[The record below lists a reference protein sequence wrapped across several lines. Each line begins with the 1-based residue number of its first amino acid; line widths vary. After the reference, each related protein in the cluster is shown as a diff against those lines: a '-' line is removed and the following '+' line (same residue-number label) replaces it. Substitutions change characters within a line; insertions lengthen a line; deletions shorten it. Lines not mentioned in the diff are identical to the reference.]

1 MVLCPAELVKCR
13 MQALHE
19 MKVTGRTAL
28 ARHSST
34 WATVKNI
41 FQSEGLLGFFQGL
54 TSTWL
59 REVPG
64 YFFFFGGYEVSR
76 SFFTQAG
83 QCKEDL
89 GSLPLTVSGGMGG
102 ACFWLAVYPIDSVKS
117 RIQVL
122 SMAGRQDGF
131 LLSFLHILRTEDSC
145 VYHPGV
151 PIFHD
156 ALKGWSCC
164 KKRTTDFSEFLSI
177 KVCNPPTS
185 TGTPVSTAP
194 RHTWPPKQ
202 NSGTLT
208 LGLPDWSVPTLSTSL
223 ARSLST
229 AGPSLS
235 RSLPCPDLYPC
246 LVCPRPVH
254 FPGQILS
261 LASLSLPCPLP
272 WPDSYPHLVHPW
284 PDPYI
289 LLVCLC
295 PLHFPGQIL
304 SPAWSVPTL
313 SISPSLPWP
322 VCSSPGWFPVS
333 IQPVSPPSN
342 SLSTIWSIPF
352 PPSSPGSPTLVG
364 IFLSLM
370 MLLI

>member
-89 GSLPLTVSGGMGG
+89 
-102 ACFWLAVYPIDSVKS
+102 
-117 RIQVL
+117 
-122 SMAGRQDGF
+122 
-131 LLSFLHILRTEDSC
+131 DSC